1 MIRKVFTLVLLV
13 ASISASAQQFR
24 TISGSGNNLDNPDLG
39 AAGSNLE
46 RVTTVR
52 YADGIQEIY
61 LQDLPN
67 PREVSNKLFNQR
79 EDLLEEQNLS
89 DFVWLFGQF
98 LDHDISL
105 TENSLH
111 EPPQLLDIPAD
122 DEFFNQNSR
131 IFLSRNEHVPGT
143 GEAVGNPR
151 EYSNLVTSFIDAS
164 QVYGSTQE
172 RADWLRTFEDG
183 KLKTAQLT
191 AGTPDLLPWNT
202 LSGEFNDNVDFSPAA
217 TMADDTRSLSKYFV
231 AGDVRANENPL
242 LIAIH
247 TLFVREHNRICDA
260 LLLEDP
266 TMDDEALYQ
275 NARKLVGAYLQAI
288 TYYEWLPALGV
299 YLTDYQGY
307 NPEVNPAVMNVFS
320 AAAFRFGHTMIDDDI
335 IRMDN
340 NGDTISA
347 GNLKLREAFFRPYE
361 IVNSD
366 GLDVYFKG
374 MGTQVMQEMDCKVI
388 SDLRN
393 FLFEDSGQGLDLVSI
408 NIFRGRDR
416 GLADYNTLRTDFG
429 LTKLRSFEELTD
441 NVEDLRLL
449 EDLYGSVD
457 NLDAWVGMLAEQHIS
472 DDAAFGELVMTIIK
486 EQFKNLRD
494 GDRFYFEN
502 DAAFTSEEIAEIKH
516 TTMYDIMKR
525 NTGITLMQENVFS
538 AMPHMDIPN
547 LVIEQIPLEAIAYPN
562 PVVNST
568 TVQIYS
574 EQQREMTYSLINNLG
589 QLVSYGTM
597 SLEEGQGNFL
607 RLDLGN
613 SERKGLYNLLLESGN
628 RHKVLRLVRY

>member
-1 MIRKVFTLVLLV
+1 
-13 ASISASAQQFR
+13 
-24 TISGSGNNLDNPDLG
+24 
-39 AAGSNLE
+39 
-46 RVTTVR
+46 
-52 YADGIQEIY
+52 
-61 LQDLPN
+61 
-67 PREVSNKLFNQR
+67 
-79 EDLLEEQNLS
+79 
-89 DFVWLFGQF
+89 
-98 LDHDISL
+98 
-105 TENSLH
+105 
-111 EPPQLLDIPAD
+111 
-122 DEFFNQNSR
+122 
-131 IFLSRNEHVPGT
+131 
-143 GEAVGNPR
+143 
-151 EYSNLVTSFIDAS
+151 
-164 QVYGSTQE
+164 
-172 RADWLRTFEDG
+172 
-183 KLKTAQLT
+183 
-191 AGTPDLLPWNT
+191 
-202 LSGEFNDNVDFSPAA
+202 
-217 TMADDTRSLSKYFV
+217 
-231 AGDVRANENPL
+231 
-242 LIAIH
+242 
-247 TLFVREHNRICDA
+247 
-260 LLLEDP
+260 
-266 TMDDEALYQ
+266 MDDEALYQ